1 MATGGSPG
9 WSPCRT
15 SNRSRTGSMFY
26 LRREMEERDRGKGP
40 EAAVIAAASTSG
52 RAVVISGLTVIIAMA
67 GMFLAGNLT
76 FVAFATCTIT
86 VVAVAVMGSL
96 TFLPAMLTWLSRRG
110 WTEKGRIP
118 FVSRCRHERS
128 ESRVWSWVLDRVL
141 RRPLVFAIAATAL
154 LIAIALPATGM
165 HTITSGFESLPKD
178 VAVVQTYDRIQTAF
192 PGGPQP
198 AIVVVEADDVTT
210 PAVAGAIGR
219 LQSQAI
225 ASGHASEPTGV
236 TVNDRRDVAVVSLPL
251 KGTGTDA

>member
-67 GMFLAGNLT
+67 GMFLAGNLR

-154 LIAIALPATGM
+154 LIAIALPATGGGPGRGGGVGPWPGPCAPPGPPRPG
-165 HTITSGFESLPKD
+165 HRPPCPPPPCGRRPCTRSRRAWSRGPRPSRPGSLP
-178 VAVVQTYDRIQTAF
+178 
-192 PGGPQP
+192 PGSSPPPGWP
-198 AIVVVEADDVTT
+198 A
-210 PAVAGAIGR
+210 AG
-219 LQSQAI
+219 
-225 ASGHASEPTGV
+225 
-236 TVNDRRDVAVVSLPL
+236 DRRRR
-251 KGTGTDA
+251 G